1 MSILPRFIAMEMI
14 GDMTSMDDESLPQ
27 QFHKTY
33 IHQYKDV
40 RYTLLPVQYYLPAH
54 LYREDGS

>member
-14 GDMTSMDDESLPQ
+14 GDLTAMDDELLPQ

-40 RYTLLPVQYYLPAH
+40 RYSTQCSPCSTIFQH
-54 LYREDGS
+54 I

>member
-14 GDMTSMDDESLPQ
+14 GDMTAIDGELLPQ

-33 IHQYKDV
+33 FHQYKDV
-40 RYTLLPVQYYLPAH
+40 RYT
-54 LYREDGS
+54 

>member
-14 GDMTSMDDESLPQ
+14 GDMTSMDDDLDPQ
-27 QFHKTY
+27 QFHKIY

-40 RYTLLPVQYYLPAH
+40 RYLCFSDK
-54 LYREDGS
+54 LYSKDE

>member
-14 GDMTSMDDESLPQ
+14 GDMTAMDDELLPQ

-33 IHQYKDV
+33 FHQYKDV
-40 RYTLLPVQYYLPAH
+40 RYMYTC
-54 LYREDGS
+54 STIF